1 MRLQRATLCC
11 LLALSLV
18 VFAWPAQAAD
28 QNKPAA
34 PAAPSAATQA
44 QAQELVLHLGM
55 DQFMRHLSSEAVLPL
70 VRQVMA
76 SNADFNDKELDL
88 MSRAWQETVWHDT
101 NTDLINAAA
110 KVYARHLNAEEI
122 GQALA
127 FFKSPVGRKLV
138 TSQPLITGECRQ
150 AAQEVVKAWLDRIN
164 ADPEKREDFF
174 NRVAEKL
181 PPEVR
186 KKTGNP

>member
-1 MRLQRATLCC
+1 MRLQRAALCC

-18 VFAWPAQAAD
+18 AFAWPAQAAD
-28 QNKPAA
+28 QDKPAA

-44 QAQELVLHLGM
+44 QELVKLLGM

-88 MSRAWQETVWHDT
+88 MSSAWQETVWHDT
-101 NTDLINAAA
+101 NAELISAAA

-122 GQALA
+122 TQALN

-164 ADPEKREDFF
+164 ADPKKREDFF
-174 NRVAEKL
+174 KRVAEKL